1 MGNSTFFDEVG
12 FSFASLSD
20 GEKRFLD
27 MLGSED
33 VYDQSTS
40 IFDLF
45 QVPPVEVQQ
54 EQPLVSAVAETS
66 EVVND
71 AETPN
76 SPSICTSSNDAV
88 KDDQQSKRSQ
98 VGKNKKM

>member
-33 VYDQSTS
+33 MYNQPTS
-40 IFDLF
+40 IYDLF
-45 QVPPVEVQQ
+45 QLPSGGVQQ
-54 EQPLVSAVAETS
+54 QQPLVSAKAETS

-76 SPSICTSSNDAV
+76 SSSICTSSNDAV

>member
-1 MGNSTFFDEVG
+1 MKNSSAFFDDSG

-20 GEKRFLD
+20 GEKRLLD

-33 VYDQSTS
+33 MLNQATSVYDL
-40 IFDLF
+40 I
-45 QVPPVEVQQ
+45 QVPTVQEPQ
-54 EQPLVSAVAETS
+54 QAVETS

-76 SPSICTSSNDAV
+76 SSSICTSSNDAV

-98 VGKNKKM
+98 GGKPKKM